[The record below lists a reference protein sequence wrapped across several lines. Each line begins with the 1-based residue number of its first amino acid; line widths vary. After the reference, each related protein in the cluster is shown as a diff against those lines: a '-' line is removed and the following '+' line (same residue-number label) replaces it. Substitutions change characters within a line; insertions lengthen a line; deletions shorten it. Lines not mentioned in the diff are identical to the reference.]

1 MLVFWKSTQRMVVGT
16 AVGLLAVA
24 FSGTALAQSGDTT
37 HLQQLAQKWL
47 LKELPTVL
55 GVDGSA
61 LRMEAVVGDLDRRL
75 KLAACDKVDAYLP
88 FGARL
93 WGKSQVGLRCADG
106 PVRWNVTM
114 PVSVNAYGP
123 AWVVK
128 GQVAAGVVLTD
139 ADVVQSEV
147 NWAEDTNPV
156 LGERVA
162 WEGQVATRNLVTGQT
177 LRQGMVKPAQVFQ
190 AGAPVRVV
198 AQGVGFQISS
208 DAQALSAGVVG
219 QSARVRMENGR
230 VTIGVVLDGRTVK
243 IDL

>member
-1 MLVFWKSTQRMVVGT
+1 MLVKWKSTQRMVLG
-16 AVGLLAVA
+16 AALGFFAMALGFPA
-24 FSGTALAQSGDTT
+24 FSQSAENT
-37 HLQQLAQKWL
+37 HFQKLAQKWL
-47 LKELPTVL
+47 LQELPSVL
-55 GVDGSA
+55 GADGHT

-75 KLAACDKVDAYLP
+75 KLAPCDKVEVYLP

-93 WGKSQVGLRCADG
+93 WGKSQVGLRCIEGA
-106 PVRWNVTM
+106 VRWSVTM
-114 PVSVNAYGP
+114 PVSVNAFGP

-128 GQVAAGVVLTD
+128 GQVTAGGVVTD

-156 LGERVA
+156 LAERGA
-162 WEGQVATRNLVTGQT
+162 WDGQVATRNLVTGQT

-190 AGAPVRVV
+190 AGAPVRVI

-230 VTIGVVLDGRTVK
+230 VTTGLVLDGRTVK
-243 IDL
+243 IHL

>member
-1 MLVFWKSTQRMVVGT
+1 MLVFCKWTRQ
-16 AVGLLAVA
+16 LLADMAVA
-24 FSGTALAQSGDTT
+24 FFAVTCSWSAVAQGVGNPNYE
-37 HLQQLAQKWL
+37 QVAQKWL
-47 LKELPTVL
+47 LKELPTVASA
-55 GVDGSA
+55 DGTA
-61 LRMEAVVGDLDRRL
+61 LRMEANVGDLDRRL
-75 KLAACDKVDAYLP
+75 RLAPCSKVEPYLP

-93 WGKSQVGLRCADG
+93 WGKSQVGLRCVEG
-106 PVRWNVTM
+106 PVHWNVTM

-123 AWVVK
+123 AWVIR
-128 GQVAAGVVLTD
+128 GQVAAGAVVTD

-156 LGERVA
+156 LGEREA
-162 WEGQVATRNLVTGQT
+162 WVGQVATRTLVTGQT

-230 VTIGVVLDGRTVK
+230 VTMGVVLDGRTVQ

>member
-1 MLVFWKSTQRMVVGT
+1 MSVFWKSTQRMVVV
-16 AVGLLAVA
+16 AVGFFVLAFNGSAFAQDGDNTHFQQVA
-24 FSGTALAQSGDTT
+24 K
-37 HLQQLAQKWL
+37 KWL
-47 LKELPTVL
+47 LNALPVVS
-55 GVDGSA
+55 GADGSA

-75 KLAACDKVDAYLP
+75 KLAPCDTVEAYLP

-93 WGKSQVGLRCADG
+93 WGKSQVGLRCVEG
-106 PVRWNVTM
+106 PVRWNVNM

-128 GQVAAGVVLTD
+128 GQVAVGGVVTD

-156 LGERVA
+156 LVDRGA

-230 VTIGVVLDGRTVK
+230 VTMGVVLDGRTVK

>member
-1 MLVFWKSTQRMVVGT
+1 MLVFWKSTQQVLVGT
-16 AVGLLAVA
+16 AVGFFAVA
-24 FSGTALAQSGDTT
+24 LSWPAFAQAGENPSF
-37 HLQQLAQKWL
+37 QQVAQKWL
-47 LKELPTVL
+47 QKEMPTVL
-55 GVDGSA
+55 GADGSA
-61 LRMEAVVGDLDRRL
+61 LKMEAVVGDLDRRL
-75 KLAACDKVDAYLP
+75 KLAPCDKVEAYLP

-93 WGKSQVGLRCADG
+93 WGKSQVGLRCVDG

-128 GQVAAGVVLTD
+128 GQVNTGVVLTD

-156 LGERVA
+156 LAERAA
-162 WEGQVATRNLVTGQT
+162 WDGQVATRNLVTGQT

-198 AQGVGFQISS
+198 AHGVGFQISS

-230 VTIGVVLDGRTVK
+230 VTMGVVLDGRTVQ

>member
-1 MLVFWKSTQRMVVGT
+1 MLVFWKSTQRMVVSA
-16 AVGLLAVA
+16 AVGLFAVA
-24 FSGTALAQSGDTT
+24 CGGTAFAQGGENT
-37 HLQQLAQKWL
+37 HYQQVAQKWL

-55 GVDGSA
+55 GADGSA
-61 LRMEAVVGDLDRRL
+61 LRMEAVVGDMDRRL
-75 KLAACDKVDAYLP
+75 KLAPCDKVESYLP

-93 WGKSQVGLRCADG
+93 WGKTQVGLRCVEG
-106 PVRWNVTM
+106 PVRWSVTM
-114 PVSVNAYGP
+114 PVLINAYGP

-128 GQVAAGVVLTD
+128 GQVGAGVVMTD

-156 LGERVA
+156 LGEREA
-162 WEGQVATRNLVTGQT
+162 WVGQVATRNLVTGQT
-177 LRQGMVKPAQVFQ
+177 LRLGMVKPAQVFQ

-198 AQGVGFQISS
+198 AQGIGFQISS
-208 DAQALSAGVVG
+208 DAQALSPGVVG

-230 VTIGVVLDGRTVK
+230 VTMGVVLDGRTVQ

>member
-1 MLVFWKSTQRMVVGT
+1 MLVFSKSTQQMVTAT
-16 AVGLLAVA
+16 AVGVFALACSSSA
-24 FSGTALAQSGDTT
+24 FSQGGANT
-37 HLQQLAQKWL
+37 HYQQVAQKWVVN
-47 LKELPTVL
+47 ELPSVL
-55 GVDGSA
+55 GADSSA

-75 KLAACDKVDAYLP
+75 KLAPCDKVEPYLP

-93 WGKSQVGLRCADG
+93 WGKAQVGLRCVEG

-114 PVSVNAYGP
+114 PVTVNAYGP

-128 GQVAAGVVLTD
+128 GQVGAGVVMTD

-156 LGERVA
+156 LGDRGA
-162 WEGQVATRNLVTGQT
+162 WVGQVATRNLVTGQT

-230 VTIGVVLDGRTVK
+230 VTTGVVLDGRTVQ

>member
-1 MLVFWKSTQRMVVGT
+1 MSVFWKSAQRIVAVA
-16 AVGLLAVA
+16 AVGFFAVA
-24 FSGTALAQSGDTT
+24 FHVPAFAQDEGST
-37 HLQQLAQKWL
+37 HLQQIAQKWL

-55 GVDGSA
+55 AADGSA

-75 KLAACDKVDAYLP
+75 KLAPCDKVQAYMP
-88 FGARL
+88 FGMRL
-93 WGKSQVGLRCADG
+93 WGRSQVGLRCIEG
-106 PVRWNVTM
+106 PVRWSVTM
-114 PVSVNAYGP
+114 PVTINAYGP

-128 GQVAAGVVLTD
+128 GQVPAGAVLND

-147 NWAEDTNPV
+147 NWSEDTTPV
-156 LGERVA
+156 LGAREA
-162 WEGQVATRNLVTGQT
+162 WDGQVATRNLVTGQT

-198 AQGVGFQISS
+198 AQGAGFQISS

-219 QSARVRMENGR
+219 QSARVRMDNGR
-230 VTIGVVLDGRTVK
+230 VTMGVVLDGRTVK